1 MLPVLNGLLFN
12 QKSGIQTFKS
22 LMQLFDKNLPLDCYE
37 AGLQAMQNLLIQK
50 SLNVEGV
57 NFLPLRKFLYDIARL
72 EFEVVS
78 KPVFYMVETYI
89 KMNPE
94 FIGDA
99 IGGEKTI
106 EQMQ

>member
-1 MLPVLNGLLFN
+1 MDT
-12 QKSGIQTFKS
+12 I
-22 LMQLFDKNLPLDCYE
+22 
-37 AGLQAMQNLLIQK
+37 
-50 SLNVEGV
+50 
-57 NFLPLRKFLYDIARL
+57 NFLPLRKFLYDIAKL
-72 EFEVVS
+72 EFEIVS

>member
-1 MLPVLNGLLFN
+1 M
-12 QKSGIQTFKS
+12 
-22 LMQLFDKNLPLDCYE
+22 
-37 AGLQAMQNLLIQK
+37 
-50 SLNVEGV
+50 
-57 NFLPLRKFLYDIARL
+57 PLRKFLYDIARL